1 MTAYPIT
8 MYGIREPKPGPRWG
22 QLFEA
27 TWPAYRRFY
36 LAEGRAARPSL
47 VTAGAALATHMPELL
62 PTWAR
67 LSQQTGFDSDAS
79 AFLTHWDLPTFAPA
93 ACSQAVTT
101 VPTPALVRNYDY
113 APDLFERVSISTD
126 YLRPVIGTGD
136 CLWGLLDGMNDT
148 GLVIS
153 LTYGGDRRSGEGF
166 AIPLV
171 VRYLLETCTDTLEA
185 EDALMR
191 LPMAMTYNLTL
202 IDNKRRVITAH
213 VGPGQRP
220 EIRSQPFAT
229 NHRWREPVD
238 PGHAAR
244 YRSVERLDQL
254 DTLLTRQ
261 ATADELAEAMLRP
274 ALHTRDY
281 ASGFGTLYTADYRP
295 KDGAVTYRW
304 PGTSWTRRFDS
315 PDDTVD
321 VILRDA

>member
-22 QLFEA
+22 QLFDA

-36 LAEGRAARPSL
+36 LTEGRAARPSL
-47 VTAGAALATHMPELL
+47 ITAGAALATHMPELL

-67 LSQQTGFDSDAS
+67 LSEQTGFDSDAA
-79 AFLTHWDLPTFAPA
+79 AFLTHWDLPAFAPA

-101 VPTPALVRNYDY
+101 VPTPVLVRNYDY
-113 APDLFERVSISTD
+113 APALFERVSISTD

-148 GLVIS
+148 GLIIS
-153 LTYGGDRRSGEGF
+153 LTYGGDRRSGQGF

-171 VRYLLETCTDTLEA
+171 VRYLLETCADTVEA
-185 EDALMR
+185 EHALMR
-191 LPMAMTYNLTL
+191 LPVAMTYNLTL
-202 IDNKRRVITAH
+202 VDNKRRVITAH
-213 VGPGQRP
+213 VGPGQPP

-238 PGHAAR
+238 PDHAAR
-244 YRSVERLDQL
+244 YRSVERLEQL
-254 DTLLTRQ
+254 DNVVTRR
-261 ATADELAEAMLRP
+261 AGADELAEAMLRP

-281 ASGFGTLYTADYRP
+281 TGGFGTLYTADYRP
-295 KDGAVTYRW
+295 ADGTVTYRW
-304 PGTSWTRRFDS
+304 PETSWTRRFDS
-315 PDDTVD
+315 PDDSVD